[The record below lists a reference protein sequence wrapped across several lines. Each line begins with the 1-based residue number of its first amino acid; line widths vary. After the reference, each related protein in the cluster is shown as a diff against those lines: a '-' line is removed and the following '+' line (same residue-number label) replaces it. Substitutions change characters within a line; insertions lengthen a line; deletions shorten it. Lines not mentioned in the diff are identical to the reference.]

1 MIYLFDGL
9 NSSKSEILSAI
20 KDLKREGLIV
30 MLVENKIDLIEG
42 KKESLLMKR
51 LKKESEKL
59 NCDALFS
66 ISTFDP
72 SKIELLKKTLYH
84 QIDKINVHGDV
95 VISNARHYEALK
107 NALEAITN
115 ISEGLDNDLS
125 GDLLSV
131 HINDAIH
138 FLGEI
143 SGEITNDELLGNIF
157 SKFCIGK

>member
-1 MIYLFDGL
+1 MAVINRQIGY
-9 NSSKSEILSAI
+9 KSAI

-30 MLVENKIDLIEG
+30 LLVENKIDLLEG

-51 LKKESEKL
+51 LKKEHEKL

-72 SKIELLKKTLYH
+72 NKIELLKKTLYH

-95 VISNARHYEALK
+95 VISNARHYETLK

-115 ISEGLDNDLS
+115 ISDGIDNDLS